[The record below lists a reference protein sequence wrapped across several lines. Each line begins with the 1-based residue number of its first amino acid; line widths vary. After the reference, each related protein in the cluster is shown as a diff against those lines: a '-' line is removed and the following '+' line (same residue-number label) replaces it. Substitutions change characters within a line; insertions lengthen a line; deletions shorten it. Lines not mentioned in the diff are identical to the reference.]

1 MFAGCTA
8 LVEITLPENCWGI
21 DHFAFSGCTN
31 LKELHV
37 SANLIDIGYEA
48 FSYCSNLT
56 IYAPAGSY
64 AETYAKENNI
74 PFVAE

>member
-1 MFAGCTA
+1 M
-8 LVEITLPENCWGI
+8 PENCWGI